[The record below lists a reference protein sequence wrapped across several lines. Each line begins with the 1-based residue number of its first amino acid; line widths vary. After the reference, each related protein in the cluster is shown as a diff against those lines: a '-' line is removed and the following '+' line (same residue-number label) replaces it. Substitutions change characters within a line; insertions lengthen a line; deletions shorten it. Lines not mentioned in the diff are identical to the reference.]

1 MERKKRYFSR
11 IMGIFEKHGLVDE
24 SLRWEDVHRPL
35 VRGTRALIQ
44 AAHEPAIAW
53 HTEMEKA
60 FQNALDVAESDREF
74 ATTLYRLAKRYGRIL
89 PRHIPP
95 EAKIS
100 QIAEIPLQRITPNS
114 KITRVPKG
122 GDALTKY
129 LLMRDIEALT
139 RHATSPR
146 SRRRP

>member
-1 MERKKRYFSR
+1 MSEN
-11 IMGIFEKHGLVDE
+11 
-24 SLRWEDVHRPL
+24 LRWEDVHHPV

-53 HTEMEKA
+53 HTKMEKA
-60 FQNALDVAESDREF
+60 FRDALDVAEADREV
-74 ATTLYRLAKRYGRIL
+74 ATMLYKMARRYGRIL
-89 PRHIPP
+89 PRSIPP
-95 EAKIS
+95 EAKVA

-114 KITRVPKG
+114 KILKVPRS

-139 RHATSPR
+139 RYATSPKNR
-146 SRRRP
+146 HRP